1 MDKRRKFT
9 PEFKV
14 QVVLDLLSG
23 AKSVAA
29 VCREYEL
36 ASQVVSAWR
45 EEFVHRA
52 PEILAEANTKV
63 RSSSASPT
71 WNGWWVG

>member
-1 MDKRRKFT
+1 MMDRRRKFT

-29 VCREYEL
+29 VC
-36 ASQVVSAWR
+36 
-45 EEFVHRA
+45 
-52 PEILAEANTKV
+52 
-63 RSSSASPT
+63 
-71 WNGWWVG
+71 